1 MSDQRNL
8 LEGEENNS
16 HFMSIS
22 DLMTGL
28 LFVFI
33 ITLVGYLLVYQ
44 NSLDKE
50 EKVPKS
56 LYDQAIDQLNS
67 VEIKLSKALEKI
79 EDLEGRNRELVAQVA
94 TLNAEKTELLKKN
107 QELEKEL
114 EKLKQ
119 LVAGLTAEELIELK
133 KLKGKLPL
141 ILRLEALLAEMSSA
155 KPTQA
160 ILQEVFEEAEK
171 AELNFVLDRKNAV
184 VLLDPDKLSF
194 SEARQNSNLGI
205 YSERSAYKYV
215 EDTAR
220 VLEKILPCYLSK
232 PPQHCKNNNYENTLD
247 LILVEGHSTDRRE
260 LFFGIGAGIG
270 EQIPLDSVANA
281 LKFQLDLFKESDLLG
296 EMRNLA
302 GNTIFSVTGHGASR
316 PIDEQNLKSYRN
328 RRIELRFVMRS
339 PNYTSEV
346 DRIFK
351 ELKKAFE
358 S

>member
-44 NSLDKE
+44 NSLNKE

-56 LYDQAIDQLNS
+56 LYDQVVEQLNS
-67 VEIKLSKALEKI
+67 VEKKLSEALEKI
-79 EDLEGRNRELVAQVA
+79 KELESQNLNLVAQVEK
-94 TLNAEKTELLKKN
+94 LNAEKAALFKKN

-119 LVAGLTAEELIELK
+119 LIAGLTAEELVELK
-133 KLKGKLPL
+133 KLMGKRPL
-141 ILRLEALLAEMSSA
+141 ILRLEALFAEMSSA

-160 ILQEVFEEAEK
+160 ILQDVFEEAEK
-171 AELNFVLDRKNAV
+171 ADLNFVLDRKNAV
-184 VLLDPDKLSF
+184 ILLDPEKLSF
-194 SEARQNSNLGI
+194 SEARENSNLGV
-205 YSERSAYKYV
+205 YSEWSARKYV
-215 EDTAR
+215 EDTAA
-220 VLEKILPCYLSK
+220 VLEKILPCYLVI
-232 PPQHCKNNNYENTLD
+232 PPSYCKNKNYANTLD

-260 LFFGIGAGIG
+260 FFGIGAGIG
-270 EQIPLDSVANA
+270 EQIPLDSIGNA
-281 LKFQLDLFKESDLLG
+281 LKFHQDLLKESNLLT
-296 EMRNLA
+296 EMTNAA
-302 GNTIFSVTGHGASR
+302 GSPIFSVTGHGATR
-316 PIDEQNLKSYRN
+316 PIDEKNLKSYRN

-339 PNYTSEV
+339 PNYTNEV

-358 S
+358 N

>member
-94 TLNAEKTELLKKN
+94 TLNAERTELLKKN

-133 KLKGKLPL
+133 KPKGKLPL

-184 VLLDPDKLSF
+184 LVLDPERLSF
-194 SEARQNSNLGI
+194 SFARDSNIGT
-205 YSERSAYKYV
+205 YSNRSAYKYV
-215 EDTAR
+215 DDVAR
-220 VLEKILPCYLSK
+220 LLEKVLPCYLES
-232 PPQHCKNNNYENTLD
+232 PPSSCRNRSYANTLD
-247 LILVEGHSTDRRE
+247 LVLIEGHGTERIGVPG
-260 LFFGIGAGIG
+260 FGEA
-270 EQIPLDSVANA
+270 IPLESVGNA
-281 LKFQLDLFKESDLLG
+281 LRFHHDLVTKNDSIDSLK
-296 EMRNLA
+296 NVA
-302 GNTIFSVTGHGASR
+302 GNSIFSVTGHGSSR
-316 PIDEQNLKSYRN
+316 LLDKENENSYRN

-339 PNYTSEV
+339 PSYTNEV